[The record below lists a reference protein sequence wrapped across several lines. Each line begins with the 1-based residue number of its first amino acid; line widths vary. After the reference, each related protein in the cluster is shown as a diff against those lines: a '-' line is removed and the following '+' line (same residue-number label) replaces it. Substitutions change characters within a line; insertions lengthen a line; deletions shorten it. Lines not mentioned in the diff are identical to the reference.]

1 MWVTRTNLRQTI
13 GRTCLYLTL
22 LFSSKNRDLSKSMW
36 GFWVTRLLREFS
48 AGGVW
53 SSFKH
58 CRLEVGWGWSGTG
71 KTVPCGRDRL
81 WIGEDQWFWW
91 ASLVAQT
98 VKNLP
103 TMQETQV
110 QSLGREDS
118 LEKGM
123 ATHPSILVW
132 RIPWAEEPGGQQ
144 SLGLQ
149 RVSISLIRMQSLW
162 PQGKHFAYCVSFL
175 FLWIG
180 FSSTCLYS
188 CTLNKC
194 LAHEGVCGIPSYL
207 NMQKQ

>member
-1 MWVTRTNLRQTI
+1 MFGGSGWQCCFGNSLLAVCGVASSTAGWRLNGDGLEWERQSHVAEI
-13 GRTCLYLTL
+13 
-22 LFSSKNRDLSKSMW
+22 D
-36 GFWVTRLLREFS
+36 
-48 AGGVW
+48 
-53 SSFKH
+53 
-58 CRLEVGWGWSGTG
+58 
-71 KTVPCGRDRL
+71 
-81 WIGEDQWFWW
+81 WIREDQWFWW

-103 TMQETQV
+103 AMQETQV

-118 LEKGM
+118 LAKGM

-144 SLGLQ
+144 SMRLQ

-188 CTLNKC
+188 CTLNRC
-194 LAHEGVCGIPSYL
+194 LAHEGVCGIPFYL